1 MSNEA
6 FRKELQ
12 VGKGEGLLRLI
23 QIEFRRAKGMVPSEE
38 AKSERDLLV
47 EAFNQEQ
54 LSLGFDC
61 DNDGVPDDIRIFSE
75 TAKTSC
81 CRLLP
86 VDTSR
91 SRRTT
96 SSRKKKT
103 TSKPAAKKPAA
114 KPKKSTS
121 TRASTRTSTRTTT
134 RAAKPSSRSTSTTRK
149 RSSGS
154 RSTRSTKSTK

>member
-1 MSNEA
+1 MNDEA

-23 QIEFRRAKGMVPSEE
+23 QIEFKRAKGMVPSAE
-38 AKSERDLLV
+38 ASTERDLLI

-61 DNDGVPDDIRIFSE
+61 DNDGVPDDIRIFAE

-103 TSKPAAKKPAA
+103 TSKPAAKKPTT
-114 KPKKSTS
+114 KKSTAKS
-121 TRASTRTSTRTTT
+121 STRTTT
-134 RAAKPSSRSTSTTRK
+134 RAASKSSSRSTSTTRK
-149 RSSGS
+149 RSSGG